1 MYVCIYVCMYVCMWG
16 RLARYGK
23 PGRSPGAP
31 AREQDPSRVTFRSV
45 ARRTGAEP
53 RRVPW
58 WLALVRLGGLPGWSD
73 PLDLDRVPASG
84 GTFCKADWAPR
95 TRNPI
100 FVCHTSAAE
109 CKQKWTPRKVNS
121 GLPAGWLPDL
131 FASSPAVVYVP
142 RFGCSK
148 TLENVWFSYVSRKI

>member
-1 MYVCIYVCMYVCMWG
+1 MYVYIYIWR
-16 RLARYGK
+16 RLAHYGK

-31 AREQDPSRVTFRSV
+31 AREPGSSRLTSRSV

-73 PLDLDRVPASG
+73 PLDLDRVPARG

-95 TRNPI
+95 ARNPN

-109 CKQKWTPRKVNS
+109 CNQKMKPQNCESW
-121 GLPAGWLPDL
+121 
-131 FASSPAVVYVP
+131 VP
-142 RFGCSK
+142 RRM
-148 TLENVWFSYVSRKI
+148 VSRPVDHLACRFESTSIRVSQNIKNHWFLTLSKQN